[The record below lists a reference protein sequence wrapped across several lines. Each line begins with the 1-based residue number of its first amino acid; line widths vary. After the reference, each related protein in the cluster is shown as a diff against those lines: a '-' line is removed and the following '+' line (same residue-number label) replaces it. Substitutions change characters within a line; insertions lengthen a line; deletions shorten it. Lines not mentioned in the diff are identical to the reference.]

1 MTTGL
6 AYYRYD
12 PYGMEHILPIVAVFC
27 MTLVY
32 DFHPRLRGIAW
43 SFGFMMVP
51 ASLALVCNFNIENA
65 NDLYLATG
73 TSDGGGSAMDVV
85 IRIAPNA
92 WVRLLLLSAIVTS
105 MFFAAHGISV
115 GVQKLADRRA
125 GQKNT
130 ISAA

>member
-1 MTTGL
+1 MTTGP

-12 PYGMEHILPIVAVFC
+12 QYGMEHILPIVAVFY

-32 DFHPRLRGIAW
+32 DFRPRLRGIAW
-43 SFGFMMVP
+43 SFGFMMVL
-51 ASLALVCNFNIENA
+51 ASLALVCNFSIDA
-65 NDLYLATG
+65 NDLCLATG

-85 IRIAPNA
+85 IRIAPKRWA
-92 WVRLLLLSAIVTS
+92 RLLLLSAIVMS
-105 MFFAAHGISV
+105 LFFAAHGISV
-115 GVQKLADRRA
+115 GVQKLADRRT